1 EPEEI
6 RHHPLKSL
14 RNLLLSQSYP
24 HFNPRRE
31 REKRREIS
39 RLFWFF
45 LFCFADWVRC
55 IASPP
60 AGEGGA
66 DGNRSLLALSMNVPQ
81 YLVPARGG
89 ARRCEISA
97 CPCADSQ
104 SFYAPSLGSFATPSG
119 PPRFTGVGEGIG
131 LADGG
136 LVDLRGR
143 SVVLGSL
150 FPRPQLVQ
158 LCLSLGMALVDL
170 GRLFEGGPGLL
181 AGTGVAERKTE
192 IVVVVGPERRIFD
205 C

>member
-1 EPEEI
+1 RWCCGCSAEPEEI

-66 DGNRSLLALSMNVPQ
+66 DGNRSLLALSMNGPQ

-97 CPCADSQ
+97 CPCRREEARGGAKFQ
-104 SFYAPSLGSFATPSG
+104 RAPALIRKAFMR
-119 PPRFTGVGEGIG
+119 PR
-131 LADGG
+131 LDP
-136 LVDLRGR
+136 L
-143 SVVLGSL
+143 
-150 FPRPQLVQ
+150 PRPPGRPA
-158 LCLSLGMALVDL
+158 SPALV
-170 GRLFEGGPGLL
+170 R
-181 AGTGVAERKTE
+181 A
-192 IVVVVGPERRIFD
+192 
-205 C
+205 